1 MDLWLLKIIETHIF
15 DNHMVKFSAIEVA
28 REVKLPVRK
37 ELIISHCGWVRFVL
51 PNGSMGGLDY
61 VFVFYMASLIHVC
74 HVDVV
79 HREPHR
85 VELLCGVHK
94 QRFVL
99 L

>member
-1 MDLWLLKIIETHIF
+1 
-15 DNHMVKFSAIEVA
+15 
-28 REVKLPVRK
+28 
-37 ELIISHCGWVRFVL
+37 
-51 PNGSMGGLDY
+51 
-61 VFVFYMASLIHVC
+61 MASLIHVC

-99 L
+99 LSKLSQKLDLRSSRRGGLQHPRRRLVAQRRYLQFST